1 MGREGKEG
9 RTQKFDSL
17 WLRGNKCWV
26 DIYNTHID
34 DMWRKELYLATL
46 FGGAAASIWHPPSSN
61 VWERFKKFLE
71 SSKVHTKTLKRKKVL
86 GRERKGLVVGS
97 VLFFSP

>member
-46 FGGAAASIWHPPSSN
+46 FGGAAASIWHHPPQMSGKDSKSFWK
-61 VWERFKKFLE
+61 VPKFVP
-71 SSKVHTKTLKRKKVL
+71 K
-86 GRERKGLVVGS
+86 
-97 VLFFSP
+97 P